1 MKTIL
6 KLLLLLLF
14 SNCTSLSAIKIEI
27 IAKVNNQV
35 ITNIDLENR
44 LNLALAISNL
54 PDNEEIRKQLKR
66 QILDVLIDENLKI
79 HRKYKNL
86 DF

>member
-6 KLLLLLLF
+6 KSILLLLF

-54 PDNEEIRKQLKR
+54 PDDEEMNQLKR

-79 HRKYKNL
+79 RNQVGLGY
-86 DF
+86 